1 MNKKL
6 NIIILLLCFSF
17 FLSACKTKQYET
29 MLLITETDAA
39 FTESD
44 VSNADAGMSE
54 STVIKTEEELKSS
67 YFVHICGAVRY
78 PGVYEVA
85 SESRV
90 FEVLNL
96 AGGFTDEAA
105 TDAVNLAML
114 VIDGSKIQ
122 IPTLEEVTAMS
133 EASNGQDKTDWVSKG
148 SDSASNVN
156 EQLTILVN
164 INTASLE
171 TLMTLP
177 GIGKVKAESI
187 IIYREEKGRFTVI
200 EDIMKI
206 TGIKDAVFGKI
217 RDKICV

>member
-1 MNKKL
+1 MNKKF
-6 NIIILLLCFSF
+6 NIIILLLCLSF

-29 MLLITETDAA
+29 MLLINGNDAVC
-39 FTESD
+39 TESD
-44 VSNADAGMSE
+44 VSNADAGMSNE
-54 STVIKTEEELKSS
+54 TEEELKSS
-67 YFVHICGAVRY
+67 YFVHICGAVLN
-78 PGVYEVA
+78 PGVYEVS

-133 EASNGQDKTDWVSKG
+133 GASNGQDKTDWGSKG
-148 SDSASNVN
+148 SGNPVN
-156 EQLTILVN
+156 GSEALTNLVN

-187 IIYREEKGRFTVI
+187 ILYREEKGRFTVI

-217 RDKICV
+217 KDRICV

>member
-1 MNKKL
+1 MNKKF
-6 NIIILLLCFSF
+6 NIIILLLCLSF

-29 MLLITETDAA
+29 MLLINGNDAA
-39 FTESD
+39 CTESD
-44 VSNADAGMSE
+44 VSNADAGMSNE
-54 STVIKTEEELKSS
+54 TEEELKSS
-67 YFVHICGAVRY
+67 YFVHICGAVLN
-78 PGVYEVA
+78 PGVYEVS

-133 EASNGQDKTDWVSKG
+133 GASNGQDKTDWGSKG
-148 SDSASNVN
+148 SGNPVN
-156 EQLTILVN
+156 GSEALTNLVN

-187 IIYREEKGRFTVI
+187 ILYREEKGRFTVI

-217 RDKICV
+217 KDRICV